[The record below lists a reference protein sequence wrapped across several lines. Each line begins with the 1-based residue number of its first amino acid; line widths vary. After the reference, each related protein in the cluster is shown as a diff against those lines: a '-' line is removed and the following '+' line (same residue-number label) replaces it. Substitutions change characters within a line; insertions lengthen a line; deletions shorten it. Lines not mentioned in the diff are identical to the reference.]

1 MSFYHKIPIKVCQ
14 LNKGRKDS
22 RLFYC
27 RNKGLIYAIGKIGEY
42 HGVRCRKGV
51 FRRGIDFLSKNME
64 IKGGKVSKSELRR
77 LVRPNSKKDHS
88 LKLPDRSVEILQSI
102 IEYIDYPHDS
112 SVHEKCREMNRFCLN
127 RRKVKDYHCYEY
139 MIGDLITQLNRV
151 VGNLSSQSEAY
162 QIIIALTENH
172 KICH

>member
-1 MSFYHKIPIKVCQ
+1 M
-14 LNKGRKDS
+14 N
-22 RLFYC
+22 
-27 RNKGLIYAIGKIGEY
+27 
-42 HGVRCRKGV
+42 
-51 FRRGIDFLSKNME
+51 GIDTLEKMSSFIIINLPLLIFEKEDICDLKYKKN
-64 IKGGKVSKSELRR
+64 KA
-77 LVRPNSKKDHS
+77 
-88 LKLPDRSVEILQSI
+88 VEILQAI

-127 RRKVKDYHCYEY
+127 RRKVKVYHCYEY

-151 VGNLSSQSEAY
+151 VGNLSSQSKAY

>member
-112 SVHEKCREMNRFCLN
+112 SVHE
-127 RRKVKDYHCYEY
+127 Y